1 MNASLVY
8 LVQTDTTVGFSSTND
23 EKLSHLKQRPTSQ
36 KILQTVDSLTTL
48 NKQTRIPKK
57 YKKMVRKAN
66 KTTFIYP
73 NGNSYRAVSKESKY
87 YNFLKKMQ
95 PLFSTSANLTGKS
108 YDDSFAKKSA
118 DVIVDSKEG
127 FSDVGSSSIY
137 KISKYKIK
145 KIR

>member
-1 MNASLVY
+1 MDNTKVY
-8 LVQTDTTVGFSSTND
+8 LVQTDTTVGFSSTDD
-23 EKLSHLKQRPTSQ
+23 EKLSSIKQRPITQ
-36 KILQTVDSLTTL
+36 KILQTVDSLKTL
-48 NKQTRIPKK
+48 NQQTRIPKK

-73 NGNSYRAVSKESKY
+73 NGNSYRTVSKNSNY
-87 YNFLKKMQ
+87 YNFTKKMP

-108 YDDSFAKKSA
+108 FDDTFAKKSA
-118 DVIVDSKEG
+118 DVIAETKGG